1 MVRNMGNKISSNQKN
16 YNPIVYSTSGLTI
29 SSAAKQSR
37 SILSD
42 HGQGDVAVVQ
52 VTNDVQDSSKSE
64 LVELYKSL
72 IDTIKRVAPK
82 AKHIICAVPHRLG
95 AENVELNKKIDYLND
110 KLQSIC
116 AEDPGLNFVNFN
128 PELSVRNY
136 NNDYNKPLWKEF
148 LRKLFM

>member
-1 MVRNMGNKISSNQKN
+1 MISNSKVPPANQKPKLKLLGDSMVRNMGNKIS
-16 YNPIVYSTSGLTI
+16 
-29 SSAAKQSR
+29 
-37 SILSD
+37 
-42 HGQGDVAVVQ
+42 
-52 VTNDVQDSSKSE
+52 TNDVQDSSKSE

-110 KLQSIC
+110 KLQYIC

-136 NNDYNKPLWKEF
+136 NNDSLHFSLYGRSFFANCLCNYISQS
-148 LRKLFM
+148 